1 MNSDNK
7 KRVISNSNNIE
18 WQRYN
23 NNIFKKIFSK
33 NNDKETSLIKFKKN
47 SKMSNIKKI
56 NSVEILILEGT
67 YINEYGKFE
76 EGTYLKLHEE
86 NENMVQSENGCIIF
100 RKINYYSNSD
110 KYIINTYS
118 SSWLQGYGNLKIM
131 PLSEKTALV
140 KWPKDEHFIPHLHW
154 GGEEI
159 LVINGTFID
168 EYGTYEKGTW
178 IRSPHQSKHHP
189 YVKEETII
197 FVKTGHLI
205 N

>member
-33 NNDKETSLIKFKKN
+33 NNDKETSLMKFKKN

-86 NENMVQSENGCIIF
+86 NENMVQSKNGCIIF

-140 KWPKDEHFIPHLHW
+140 KWQKMNILFLSYI
-154 GGEEI
+154 GEEKKFW
-159 LVINGTFID
+159 LLMELLLMSMELMKKELG
-168 EYGTYEKGTW
+168 
-178 IRSPHQSKHHP
+178 
-189 YVKEETII
+189 YVALIKVNII
-197 FVKTGHLI
+197 HM
-205 N
+205 